1 MQHNPSDNFN
11 RTHQYLGEV
20 GKSEES
26 LFEMMKVLV
35 HALEDRDAYTRGHS
49 DRVAELSYLIGQKL
63 GFDKPRLETLRR
75 GSLLHDI
82 GKIGIPDELLHKPG
96 SFSPDER
103 ARMNQHPEKGHF
115 LILNCHLLWDLI
127 PMIRNHHENFDG
139 SGYPDGLLGKAIS
152 IEARIVSLSDY
163 FDALVTARPYKK
175 PFALKDSLALI
186 QRMTGSKFD
195 PEVVKV
201 FQEVVDLYYRQT
213 FHSNGQ
219 HP

>member
-1 MQHNPSDNFN
+1 MQPHPSGQD
-11 RTHQYLGEV
+11 RTRQYLGEV
-20 GKSEES
+20 GQSEES
-26 LFEMMKVLV
+26 LFEMMKVLI

-82 GKIGIPDELLHKPG
+82 GKIGIPDALLHKPG

-139 SGYPDGLLGKAIS
+139 SGYPDGLKGQDIPV
-152 IEARIVSLSDY
+152 EARIVSLSDY

-175 PFALKDSLALI
+175 PFTFKDSLDLI
-186 QRMTGSKFD
+186 QRMVKTKFD

-201 FQEVVDLYYRQT
+201 FQEVVDPYYRQT
-213 FHSNGQ
+213 FKPDLKSS
-219 HP
+219 